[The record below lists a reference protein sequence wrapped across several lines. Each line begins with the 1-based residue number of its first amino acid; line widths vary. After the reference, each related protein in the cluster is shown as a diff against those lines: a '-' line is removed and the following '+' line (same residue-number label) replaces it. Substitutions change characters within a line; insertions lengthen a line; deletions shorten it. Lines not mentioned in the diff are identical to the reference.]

1 MGQVIGYDRS
11 NRAAVNRYLEAGF
24 LAIDNDAAERAS
36 RPVAVGRKNRMCCGS
51 DGGGW
56 TAAVLFGLMAT
67 CKGLGLDPFCIPPR
81 CAGPGCDTPGTPD
94 RGIAA

>member
-36 RPVAVGRKNRMCCGS
+36 RPVAVGRKNWMRCGS
-51 DGGGW
+51 DGGG
-56 TAAVLFGLMAT
+56 
-67 CKGLGLDPFCIPPR
+67 
-81 CAGPGCDTPGTPD
+81 
-94 RGIAA
+94 